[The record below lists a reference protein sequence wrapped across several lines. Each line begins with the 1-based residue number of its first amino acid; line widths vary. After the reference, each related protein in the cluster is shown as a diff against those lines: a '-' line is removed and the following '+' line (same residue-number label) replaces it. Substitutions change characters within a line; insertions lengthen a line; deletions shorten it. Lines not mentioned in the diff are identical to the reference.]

1 MEQVKNYLF
10 TGSQLIEIL
19 FKYQL
24 VLIAFIKYMYNSEL
38 IFIICNINI
47 YIDRKYRIKFFNIN
61 GLSGETLNSKL
72 DISKYF
78 LIFFIYLLNL
88 FLLQQQPCLLKIL
101 IENICLN
108 NLKFD
113 ANKNSFLN
121 FSLVQSPLKGPLSR
135 VRTKSRF

>member
-1 MEQVKNYLF
+1 
-10 TGSQLIEIL
+10 
-19 FKYQL
+19 
-24 VLIAFIKYMYNSEL
+24 MYNSEL

-88 FLLQQQPCLLKIL
+88 FLY
-101 IENICLN
+101 N
-108 NLKFD
+108 N
-113 ANKNSFLN
+113 
-121 FSLVQSPLKGPLSR
+121 SLVYSK
-135 VRTKSRF
+135 F